1 MFLLLKKFVCSVF
14 RTILYKMTQTI
25 RSTKAR
31 SDLTP
36 SVLVLIL
43 LFVIIYYCGYRI
55 HTGYKS
61 DLEFTDTRELLD
73 LNLMMDD
80 GATDENFVVHDSV
93 CKIPRISPYSP
104 DLAALQAPDVI
115 CGTKLQCTK
124 PLVSKR
130 FDNISDRYYLH
141 INEEWKDLYLQEESA
156 VLTCCFREI
165 KNEASDDKLIGTPCF
180 IFKQDFFVSLDVIG
194 AIVNC
199 MQRGDKKIIF
209 MDAFSFIHKRNFS
222 ERSTNDTKIGVLVFG
237 LDSLSQINLRRRM
250 PKTYKYL
257 KDNNH
262 RWHELLGFNKLGYDA
277 FPNLMALLTGRQL
290 QQQETVFACKRGGML
305 DDCPFLWQ
313 QVSNMGMPTAYAED
327 GRDDITETLRFEHS
341 PTDYY
346 LQPFMRA
353 VERRQRTD
361 THFITPQ
368 YCLGPRLAGS
378 YVLDYAVD
386 FAQAFAGVGGL
397 GIFWVNSFSEHHVIP
412 QMIDYAFAKYL
423 RLLKSTKVLENY
435 VVILLSA
442 NGMLR
447 GRLKNLDSGFY
458 EERLPLLYI
467 SLPKAWKRKHTALF
481 QALKLNRN
489 RLVSP
494 LDLHETIQHALALG
508 AGTTELHYSECESC
522 QSVLRPI
529 KANRSC
535 SDAGIDWFWCSCE
548 PFVAKWCNSYAS
560 SLLLRSLLMN
570 MNGLLQQAGLLN
582 GTCGVL
588 STHTLYSV
596 YNSQEENDYY
606 YVKFKTSLKNVEFEA
621 AFWYNKGAQKVLLD
635 EKKLNR
641 LDHKDTGCVEHHSKL
656 LRKLC
661 VCL

>member
-1 MFLLLKKFVCSVF
+1 
-14 RTILYKMTQTI
+14 MTHTI
-25 RSTKAR
+25 RATKAR
-31 SDLTP
+31 TDLTP

-43 LFVIIYYCGYRI
+43 LFVIVYYCGYCMR
-55 HTGYKS
+55 TGYKS
-61 DLEFTDTRELLD
+61 DFEHTDKRESLD
-73 LNLMMDD
+73 LSLMMDF
-80 GATDENFVVHDSV
+80 GETDEHFVVYDSV

-104 DLAALQAPDVI
+104 DPATLQAPDVI

-130 FDNISDRYYLH
+130 FDNTSNRYYLH
-141 INEEWKDLYLQEESA
+141 INEEWKDLYLREESA
-156 VLTCCFREI
+156 GLTCCFREI
-165 KNEASDDKLIGTPCF
+165 KNEASDEKLIGTPCF
-180 IFKQDFFVSLDVIG
+180 IFQQDFFVSLDVIG

-199 MQRGDKKIIF
+199 MQRGTKKIVF

-222 ERSTNDTKIGVLVFG
+222 GEWRNDSKIGVLLFG
-237 LDSLSQINLRRRM
+237 LDSLSQINFRRRM
-250 PKTYKYL
+250 PKSYKYL

-262 RWHELLGFNKLGYDA
+262 RWHEFLGFNKLGYDA

-290 QQQETVFACKRGGML
+290 QQQETAYACKRGGML

-313 QVSNMGMPTAYAED
+313 QVSNMGMPTAYAAD
-327 GRDDITETLRFEHS
+327 SRDDNTETLRFQHS

-346 LQPFMRA
+346 LQPYMRA
-353 VERRQRTD
+353 VERRLRTD
-361 THFITPQ
+361 TFYITPQ

-378 YVLDYAVD
+378 YVLDYAAD
-386 FAQAFAGVGGL
+386 FAQTFAGVGGL
-397 GIFWVNSFSEHHVIP
+397 GIFWVHSFSEQHVIP
-412 QMIDYAFAKYL
+412 QMIDYALAKYL
-423 RLLKSTKVLENY
+423 RLLKSTKILQNY

-447 GRLKNLDSGFY
+447 SRLNNLDSGFY

-467 SLPKAWKRKHTALF
+467 SLPNAWKSSHTALF
-481 QALKLNRN
+481 QALELNRN

-508 AGTTELHYSECESC
+508 AGTTELHCTDCASC

-535 SDAGIDWFWCSCE
+535 SDAGIDWLWCSCE

-560 SLLLRSLLMN
+560 SLLLKALLRHMN
-570 MNGLLQQAGLLN
+570 DLLQQAGLLN
-582 GTCGVL
+582 GICGIL
-588 STHTLYSV
+588 SAHTLYGV
-596 YNSQEENDYY
+596 YNSQEESDYY
-606 YVKFKTSLKNVEFEA
+606 YVKFKTSLKNAEFEA
-621 AFWYNKGAQKVLLD
+621 ALWYNKTAQKVLLD
-635 EKKLNR
+635 ERKLNR
-641 LDHKDTGCVEHHSKL
+641 LDHKDTDCVEQHSEL